1 MQEER
6 RPFAPVW
13 VIAMCPIARIFMP
26 QHQRELMAH
35 PDKIRDAKGLTF
47 NVVIEKSSG
56 AFSLPFGKPKLVHDE
71 NLYNFITGGSEGL
84 HQRETDWSGI
94 VPLNVS
100 LDLVEATTALITNY
114 VDDAEGAAKEQRR
127 IQKEMQEANRTA
139 LDKARALSEF
149 RVMRAVRWAH
159 DCLTKQYAL
168 NKENGLGVYTPS
180 PTEFLST
187 YVLSAEQ
194 SKSSEER
201 KELNNKFAELMG
213 QAGLM

>member
-6 RPFAPVW
+6 KPFAPVW

-26 QHQRELMAH
+26 QHQGELMKN
-35 PDKIRDAKGLTF
+35 PGKIREGKGLNF
-47 NVVIEKSSG
+47 PVVIEKSSG
-56 AFSLPFGKPKLVHDE
+56 AFSLPFGKPKIIHDE
-71 NLYNFITGGSEGL
+71 NLYNFITGGTEGL

-100 LDLVEATTALITNY
+100 LDVVEATTALITNY
-114 VDDAEGAAKEQRR
+114 VDDPAGAAKEQRR
-127 IQKEMQEANRTA
+127 IQLEMQEANKTA

-159 DCLTKQYAL
+159 ECLIKQYAL

-187 YVLSAEQ
+187 YVLSDE
-194 SKSSEER
+194 STKSSEDR
-201 KELNNKFAELMG
+201 KVMNDKFAELMG

>member
-1 MQEER
+1 MSEEKK
-6 RPFAPVW
+6 PFIPVW

-26 QHQRELMAH
+26 QHQRELMAN
-35 PDKIRDAKGLTF
+35 PGKIRETKGLSF
-47 NVVIEKSSG
+47 NVVIDKTSG
-56 AFSLPFGKPKLVHDE
+56 AFSLPFGKPKIVHDE
-71 NLYNFITGGSEGL
+71 NLYNFITGGTEGL

-100 LDLVEATTALITNY
+100 LDIVEATTALITNY
-114 VDDAEGAAKEQRR
+114 VDDPDGMAKEQKR
-127 IQKEMQEANRTA
+127 IQKEMEAANKTA
-139 LDKARALSEF
+139 LEKARALSEF

-159 DCLTKQYAL
+159 ECLMKQYAL
-168 NKENGLGVYTPS
+168 NKENGMGTYTPS

-187 YVLSAEQ
+187 YVLSDES

-201 KELNNKFAELMG
+201 KQLNDKFAELMG